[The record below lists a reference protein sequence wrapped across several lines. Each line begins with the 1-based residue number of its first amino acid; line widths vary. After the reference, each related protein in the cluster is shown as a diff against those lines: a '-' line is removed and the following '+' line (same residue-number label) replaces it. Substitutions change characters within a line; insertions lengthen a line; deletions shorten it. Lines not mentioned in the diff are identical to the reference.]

1 MVKTQESSSKPP
13 ISPTMVGIA
22 VATMVLSIWVMKAEA
37 RAAIK
42 MRTRRS
48 GAIVGA
54 AVAGA
59 APIRSLVVSAGIV
72 YSTLARVSWR
82 KTEIRHPRES
92 GGPGMQRDVSLIS
105 GLRRNDGISD

>member
-37 RAAIK
+37 RAAMK

-54 AVAGA
+54 VAGA
-59 APIRSLVVSAGIV
+59 ALIRSLVVSAGIV

-82 KTEIRHPRES
+82 KTEICHPRES
-92 GGPGMQRDVSLIS
+92 GGPGMQRDVSLGS
-105 GLRRNDGISD
+105 RSRGNDG